1 MPGLVISVGGRLDAS
16 FKNSLDRANRIA
28 LAEATK
34 MAEEQKALAA
44 AVGRSQMSQVTA
56 IAALKSEMINLE
68 MATRKAAAAQRE
80 LSVAGTLRKH
90 NVGTAAG
97 NAAVVADHKA
107 GQFDRNSDISLIQAQ
122 ERDAAILAQHEM
134 DEEIKRM
141 EVEAAA
147 RSNTARKLLRQRKA
161 DAASS
166 AAQIAEAEL
175 AAQVEVATRSNMA
188 RRLWRQRAEA
198 KASAAAAAVVDM
210 TTIARQGG
218 WGIMSESGH
227 KYGGKGGV
235 ISEVA
240 VLGHELLQGRGSG
253 RILGPVSILAQRL
266 GLLGTLIKSTASEE
280 IKAAHTEADL
290 AGAMARTWYAAN
302 KKAEATVAAGLA
314 SGLSK
319 VQAEAAAAADIKQAA
334 AAMTD
339 ATAQKA
345 KAAATVES
353 AEVAAAAASVSLG
366 PIGWLLIAGIALT
379 AVIVGLAVHF
389 HTLAKRAQN
398 LADLM
403 NPLKKKFTEQADALR
418 ENAKDHQQYLDWLK
432 NVGKE
437 HETLPQK
444 IDEVIKKMRE
454 QAAAEKELAQLR
466 GASKLMLEAM
476 DEKELQAEL
485 LELSTAKNKVAEAEA
500 RKQAFDP
507 SNLKSAQHVA
517 ANAGAILDAVQAE
530 FEKNPKQYLPGA
542 GQGVIGGAPELK
554 TRPTNESDL
563 FTVSVDGKEV
573 TTSLGAA
580 KAAYDKST
588 RAADALAT
596 EQQKLADTLADSKK
610 TTEEKDA
617 AVQQFQKRQDELTNE
632 IGIKT
637 TIGRQ
642 IAAFSGGGGAAN
654 VTERER
660 IGLGAA
666 SSIQVSILDVAKQHK
681 QISVQQLAAM
691 QRMVQQIEEGGW

>member
-1 MPGLVISVGGRLDAS
+1 
-16 FKNSLDRANRIA
+16 
-28 LAEATK
+28 
-34 MAEEQKALAA
+34 
-44 AVGRSQMSQVTA
+44 
-56 IAALKSEMINLE
+56 
-68 MATRKAAAAQRE
+68 
-80 LSVAGTLRKH
+80 
-90 NVGTAAG
+90 
-97 NAAVVADHKA
+97 
-107 GQFDRNSDISLIQAQ
+107 
-122 ERDAAILAQHEM
+122 
-134 DEEIKRM
+134 
-141 EVEAAA
+141 
-147 RSNTARKLLRQRKA
+147 
-161 DAASS
+161 
-166 AAQIAEAEL
+166 
-175 AAQVEVATRSNMA
+175 
-188 RRLWRQRAEA
+188 
-198 KASAAAAAVVDM
+198 
-210 TTIARQGG
+210 
-218 WGIMSESGH
+218 
-227 KYGGKGGV
+227 
-235 ISEVA
+235 
-240 VLGHELLQGRGSG
+240 
-253 RILGPVSILAQRL
+253 
-266 GLLGTLIKSTASEE
+266 
-280 IKAAHTEADL
+280 
-290 AGAMARTWYAAN
+290 
-302 KKAEATVAAGLA
+302 
-314 SGLSK
+314 
-319 VQAEAAAAADIKQAA
+319 
-334 AAMTD
+334 
-339 ATAQKA
+339 
-345 KAAATVES
+345 
-353 AEVAAAAASVSLG
+353 
-366 PIGWLLIAGIALT
+366 
-379 AVIVGLAVHF
+379 
-389 HTLAKRAQN
+389 
-398 LADLM
+398 
-403 NPLKKKFTEQADALR
+403 
-418 ENAKDHQQYLDWLK
+418 
-432 NVGKE
+432 
-437 HETLPQK
+437 
-444 IDEVIKKMRE
+444 
-454 QAAAEKELAQLR
+454 
-466 GASKLMLEAM
+466 MLEAM

-485 LELSTAKNKVAEAEA
+485 LVIQAAQKQAQDEVSTAKNKVAEAEA

-617 AVQQFQKRQDELTNE
+617 AVQQFQTRQDELTNE